1 MRTIKEKKAIA
12 KSHIIDRVSK
22 NQLASTHNV
31 APSTI
36 REWVRKY
43 GASFDARED
52 IDEKKTVHKGGKV
65 KNEAVNDQL
74 KLFFEVLRDNGDV
87 AVNYSTLATESLR
100 LKNMQVVD
108 NREFLIE
115 TRRVRR
121 WAKFNGI
128 VYRAGTRIA
137 QNTRHNLEDANDWRQ
152 LIAETIAEYDI
163 KDDCIINADQTPIN
177 FEIAAKKTLEKRG
190 TKTVRIKTTGTTRE
204 REQLRCWQSQ
214 NLE

>member
-12 KSHIIDRVSK
+12 KSHIIDGVSK

-74 KLFFEVLRDNGDV
+74 KLFFEVLRDNIK
-87 AVNYSTLATESLR
+87 LPPF
-100 LKNMQVVD
+100 VVFKGLPGG
-108 NREFLIE
+108 RIQ
-115 TRRVRR
+115 TR
-121 WAKFNGI
+121 
-128 VYRAGTRIA
+128 
-137 QNTRHNLEDANDWRQ
+137 
-152 LIAETIAEYDI
+152 
-163 KDDCIINADQTPIN
+163 
-177 FEIAAKKTLEKRG
+177 EIA
-190 TKTVRIKTTGTTRE
+190 
-204 REQLRCWQSQ
+204 
-214 NLE
+214 NLPQGCNNCFN